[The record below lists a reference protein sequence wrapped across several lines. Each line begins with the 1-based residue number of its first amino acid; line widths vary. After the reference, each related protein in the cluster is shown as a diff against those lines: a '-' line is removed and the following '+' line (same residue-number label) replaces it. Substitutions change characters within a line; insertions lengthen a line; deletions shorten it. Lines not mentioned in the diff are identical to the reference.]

1 MAISSIKNKT
11 SGRKL
16 LVGNTSWPLN
26 SANTDFES
34 IATVTVGSGGAAT
47 ATFSSIP
54 NTYTHLQVRGI
65 ARVDNTGTVG
75 NDNVEARFNSDTGS
89 NYDFHYLYGNGSSAG
104 AGNGTNQTYM
114 LCGKPSNA
122 SATSGVFGGFVMDIL
137 DYANTNKYKTVRVLT
152 GIDNNGSG
160 QMFFNSNLWRNTNA
174 IDTITFRYQ
183 SQNFVQYSHFALYG
197 IKGA

>member
-1 MAISSIKNKT
+1 MPILGVIASSLRT
-11 SGRKL
+11 AADTGAMF
-16 LVGNTSWPLN
+16 PLQV
-26 SANTDFES
+26 
-34 IATVTVGSGGAAT
+34 ITVGPAGAT
-47 ATFSSIP
+47 SVSFTNIP
-54 NTYTHLQVRGI
+54 NTYSHLQIRGI

-122 SATSGVFGGFVMDIL
+122 SATSGVFGGFVIDVL

-152 GIDNNGSG
+152 GVDNNGSG

-174 IDTITFRYQ
+174 ITSMSFFYQ
-183 SQNFVQYSHFALYG
+183 SQKFVEGSQFAIYG
-197 IKGA
+197 IKAAS